1 MTKVGFISL
10 GGTISMEQ
18 SAQGQI
24 PKLGASSLLQTLP
37 QFSDIEVITYQTPML
52 PGASLDLELIH
63 SMAQLINSALEKV
76 DAIVLAQGTDT
87 IEETAFLLS
96 LLTRSDKPIVVTGA
110 MRGADAVS
118 SDGPANL
125 LNAFLIASA
134 KSARHVGVVVAL
146 NEEIHSPY
154 FVAKTHTSSL
164 GAFESY
170 EVGPIGF
177 ISEGVVT
184 ITSLPCLPGFPN
196 LSSIERAFP
205 AVGLIKASLGED
217 ARLLESAAALGYEG
231 LVIEATGAGHL
242 SEKWVKPVADLAQK
256 MPVVLATRVP
266 KGKVHTQ
273 TYGFPGSE
281 RDLLRHGLLPAG
293 YLCPLKARLLLIV
306 LLAQNKNREEIKHMF
321 YQVY

>member
-1 MTKVGFISL
+1 MSKIGFISL
-10 GGTISMEQ
+10 GGTISMQQ
-18 SAQGQI
+18 SAKGRV
-24 PKLGASSLLQTLP
+24 PKLGASSLLQSLP
-37 QFSDIEVITYQTPML
+37 QLSEIEVITYETPMM

-125 LNAFLIASA
+125 MNAFLIASTQ
-134 KSARHVGVVVAL
+134 STRHLGVVVAL

-154 FVAKTHTSSL
+154 FVTKTHTSSL

-170 EVGPIGF
+170 DVGPIGF
-177 ISEGVVT
+177 ISEGAVT
-184 ITSLPCLPGFPN
+184 ITSLPCLPRFPN
-196 LSSIERAFP
+196 SSFIERAFP

-217 ARLLESAAALGYEG
+217 ARVLEAAAELGYEG

-242 SEKWVKPVADLAQK
+242 SEKWVKPLADLAQK

-266 KGKVHTQ
+266 KGKVHTK

-281 RDLLRHGLLPAG
+281 RDLLSRGLLPSG
-293 YLCPLKARLLLIV
+293 YLCALKARLLLIV
-306 LLAQNKNREEIKHMF
+306 LLAQNKKREEIKHMF